1 MSTKNTFLG
10 RGWSFPPTFGK
21 ELKAINMV
29 EDRLDIEESLKLILS
44 TRPGERI
51 TNPKFGC
58 AIHNLLFEPLVGST
72 KSKMEGAIKTA
83 ILFYEPRIDL
93 ESVTIDTT
101 RELEGIV
108 DIKLDYTIR
117 KINVRSN
124 IVFPF
129 YKLEGTLIDEDNI

>member
-1 MSTKNTFLG
+1 MKNTFLG
-10 RGWSFPPTFGK
+10 RGWTFPPTFVK
-21 ELKAINMV
+21 EKNAVEMV
-29 EDRLDIEESLKLILS
+29 EDEIDIEQSLKLILS

-58 AIHNLLFEPLVGST
+58 NLYDYLFEPTIKST
-72 KSKMEGAIKTA
+72 LTKMKSAIETA
-83 ILFYEPRIDL
+83 ILYFEPRITL
-93 ESVTIDTT
+93 NNVEIDTS
-101 RELEGIV
+101 RELEGIL
-108 DIKLDYTIR
+108 DIKLEYTIR

>member
-10 RGWSFPPTFGK
+10 RGWSFPPTFEK
-21 ELKAINMV
+21 DLKAIEMV
-29 EDRLDIEESLKLILS
+29 EDQKDIEQSLKLILS

-51 TNPKFGC
+51 TNPNFGC
-58 AIHNLLFEPLVGST
+58 RLHEFVFEPLIGST
-72 KSKMEGAIKTA
+72 ISRMKGAIESA
-83 ILFYEPRIDL
+83 ILFFEPRITLDNINIDL
-93 ESVTIDTT
+93 E
-101 RELEGIV
+101 RELDGIV
-108 DIKLDYTIR
+108 EIKLEYTIR